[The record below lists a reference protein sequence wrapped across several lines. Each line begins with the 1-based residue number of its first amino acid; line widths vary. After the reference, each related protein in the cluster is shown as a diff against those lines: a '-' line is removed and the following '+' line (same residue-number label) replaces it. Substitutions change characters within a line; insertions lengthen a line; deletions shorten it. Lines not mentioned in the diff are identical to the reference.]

1 MEEGPLRG
9 HWRDLPPASRGER
22 FWFTPILIVF
32 ATFYVLAVFIVF
44 VVVAI
49 ALIPVRTFAA
59 IAARVGA
66 AMRPEMRAVMRA
78 VMKAAKRRG

>member
-9 HWRDLPPASRGER
+9 HWRDLPLASRGER

-44 VVVAI
+44 AVVAI
-49 ALIPVRTFAA
+49 ALIPVRVFAA
-59 IAARVGA
+59 IAAHLAA
-66 AMRPEMRAVMRA
+66 AMRPAIRAVVRA
-78 VMKAAKRRG
+78 AIRAAKRRR